1 VDRRRDSAVRKIKSK
16 ELGINLANKEKRMK
30 QILSINILF
39 LALIL
44 LARYTF
50 TEECIYR
57 TSCDEASKPA
67 SIGGSSCGSC
77 LEAFVDG
84 ELDGFSADE
93 SVSSEG
99 LKIVKQGDYEFS
111 VQLNGEEIYLS
122 HAADVRIHKSYRD
135 IDGMNIDILYEYSG
149 GNICLAFTYRVIGWC
164 PDGTHFVSEKFGN
177 CKGPQIQ
184 HEGKKL
190 TLSFESYVGRQSGTT
205 YPAETWEYVNGVL
218 QKVETPSIKQP
229 AKKAVKKVPAKKEAV
244 KKEVSKKTP
253 IERPE
258 KKKVVRKRKTVPEK
272 IPVLEK
278 IFQATRDETAKL
290 VFVGGSACCN
300 CVVDSVG
307 SLPDDFPATE
317 VNSVT
322 FYLLAS
328 RANSVYDRIQVGETR
343 LKLILGNSQVEAET
357 QELSS
362 ETMDP
367 VRHKWYVRFNFD
379 PPVSVGPGIEW
390 KLLDGD
396 GTWKSAAIAHTSSR
410 VSGGLPGKYIT
421 KNCQYARTEDA
432 WYSVK
437 FDFSEAQPAPS
448 PLSASASVSK
458 TSGNAPL
465 SLDFTGSATGGTP
478 PYTYYWDFGDG
489 STSSSQNPF
498 HIYSTAGNYNVS
510 LTVTDSQNNE
520 SSSSLAIISTTP
532 ESQYQVSVD
541 ISVFDPGGKYLFKR
555 PNEREGWD
563 TEENLPSEFNL
574 VIEIFDAD
582 GAQIPEGRKSI
593 EFESNAR
600 GGAMRAIP
608 TVTIGPLSRP
618 PHHYRLSLW
627 ENDNKDPAL
636 NPGDHLI
643 WSQDAEHCNFS
654 NTQVNIHGNNYYGV
668 EECKGSGNL
677 DFNFNDHYA
686 FRHKGNDDF
695 TFVSGVIRNAGP
707 EYEKAYILVKVSK

>member
-1 VDRRRDSAVRKIKSK
+1 
-16 ELGINLANKEKRMK
+16 MK
-30 QILSINILF
+30 QLCYINILF
-39 LALIL
+39 FALIL
-44 LARYTF
+44 LARHTF
-50 TEECIYR
+50 TEERICQA
-57 TSCDEASKPA
+57 THDETSKPV
-67 SIGGSSCGSC
+67 
-77 LEAFVDG
+77 FVG
-84 ELDGFSADE
+84 ELSCCNNVVDSVSREPDDFSAAE
-93 SVSSEG
+93 LVPSEG
-99 LKIVKQGDYEFS
+99 LIIVKQGDYEFS
-111 VQLNGEEIYLS
+111 VQLNGKEIYLS
-122 HAADVRIHKSYRD
+122 HAADVSIHKSYKD

-149 GNICLAFTYRVIGWC
+149 GNICLAFTYRVIGWR

-184 HEGKKL
+184 QEGNRI
-190 TLSFESYVGRQSGTT
+190 TLSFESYVGRHSGTK

-218 QKVETPSIKQP
+218 QKVETPTIKQP
-229 AKKAVKKVPAKKEAV
+229 TKKAVKKVPAKKEVV
-244 KKEVSKKTP
+244 KKKVSKKTP
-253 IERPE
+253 IEKAER
-258 KKKVVRKRKTVPEK
+258 KKAVRKRKPVPK
-272 IPVLEK
+272 IIPVLEK
-278 IFQATRDETAKL
+278 IYQATRDKTSKL

-328 RANSVYDRIQVGETR
+328 RSNSVYNRIKVGKTR

-362 ETMDP
+362 EMMDP

-379 PPVSVGPGIEW
+379 PPVSVGPGTEW

-396 GTWKSAAIAHTSSR
+396 GTWKSAAIAHTSSQA
-410 VSGGLPGKYIT
+410 SGGLPGKYIT

-437 FDFSEAQPAPS
+437 FDFSAAQPAPS
-448 PLSASASVSK
+448 PLSASSSVSK
-458 TSGNAPL
+458 ASGNIPL

-498 HIYSTAGNYNVS
+498 HIYSTAGTYNVS

-520 SSSSLAIISTTP
+520 SSSSLTITSTTP
-532 ESQYQVSVD
+532 ESQYHVYVD
-541 ISVFDPGGKYLFKR
+541 ITVFDPGGKYLFKR

-574 VIEIFDAD
+574 VIEIYDAN
-582 GAQIPEGRKSI
+582 GAQISEGRKNI
-593 EFESNAR
+593 EFESNAQ
-600 GGAMRAIP
+600 GGTIRVIP

-618 PHHYRLSLW
+618 PHHYRLALW

-643 WSQDAEHCNFS
+643 WSQNGEHCNFS
-654 NTQVNIHGNNYYGV
+654 NTQVKIRGNNYYGV

-677 DFNFNDHYA
+677 SFNFNDHYA

-695 TFVSGVIRNAGP
+695 TFVNGVINNAGP
-707 EYEKAYILVKVSK
+707 EYEKAYILVKVRK